1 MYLLELRTKIL
12 NVKKVIK
19 VCSEHNIF
27 KSLLET
33 MPIPCQC
40 QYVFLS
46 YAVCNKITTES
57 SIWTSQHLNEF
68 RIEKMLVHDAE
79 KSLDSCY
86 TFRMQKKFRVLLLI
100 SIFLA
105 QFEDLKD
112 LQDVVFDLTSTI
124 SLLVLKNYLPQGEN
138 ITLSE
143 DHH

>member
-1 MYLLELRTKIL
+1 M
-12 NVKKVIK
+12 
-19 VCSEHNIF
+19 
-27 KSLLET
+27 
-33 MPIPCQC
+33 
-40 QYVFLS
+40 
-46 YAVCNKITTES
+46 
-57 SIWTSQHLNEF
+57 NEF